1 MGYQLVGDNLDKGV
15 RARYM
20 RSQSHH
26 DQSLHY
32 FNSFAVYNRIDFSS
46 YPDIHPSTCFDIE
59 QNQLPSRDDDDILR
73 ESIATIISRV
83 LTDNMPFFRMTFD
96 DVILWHMKHK
106 YYSQMSKKYIV
117 MSVE

>member
-1 MGYQLVGDNLDKGV
+1 
-15 RARYM
+15 M
-20 RSQSHH
+20 RSQSHR

-46 YPDIHPSTCFDIE
+46 YPDIHPSTCFDRPLHRAKSL
-59 QNQLPSRDDDDILR
+59 LPSRDDDNILR

-106 YYSQMSKKYIV
+106 YYSQMSKKSV
-117 MSVE
+117 VVSVE